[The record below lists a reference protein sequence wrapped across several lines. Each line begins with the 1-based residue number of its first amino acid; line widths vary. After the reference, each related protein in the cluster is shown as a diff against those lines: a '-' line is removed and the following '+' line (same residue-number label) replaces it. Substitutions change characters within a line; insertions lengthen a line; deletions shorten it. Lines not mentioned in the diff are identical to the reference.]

1 MSVQHSELAAGR
13 WVTLS
18 FTEQM
23 ANVGSE
29 VERARKWREKGN
41 ADYSRL
47 ALERA
52 LELIDLTFGSVKGYG
67 RLRELARLREC
78 LVDFFLGEN
87 EYVSTDESW
96 SRYFAP
102 FAFAARRNR

>member
-1 MSVQHSELAAGR
+1 MSVQHSELAGGR
-13 WVTLS
+13 WKALS

-41 ADYSRL
+41 TDYSRL

-52 LELIDLTFGSVKGYG
+52 LELIDLTLGSVKGYG
-67 RLRELARLREC
+67 RLRELARVREG
-78 LVDFFLGEN
+78 LVDYFLGEN
-87 EYVSTDESW
+87 EYASTGESW

-102 FAFAARRNR
+102 FAFAARRSR

>member
-18 FTEQM
+18 FIEQM

-41 ADYSRL
+41 SDYSRL
-47 ALERA
+47 AP
-52 LELIDLTFGSVKGYG
+52 GKGLG
-67 RLRELARLREC
+67 
-78 LVDFFLGEN
+78 VD
-87 EYVSTDESW
+87 
-96 SRYFAP
+96 
-102 FAFAARRNR
+102 